1 MARPQYPHLLPDD
14 AAVWS
19 RYLDTVRPQVETIYY
34 DVRIGEGRPVGDE
47 YSSAIQKM
55 ARDLSQRRIDA
66 ILVNGSTHTICEV
79 TTTATLKAVGQLA
92 VYEHL
97 YRLQQSIPVTI
108 KKLLVCS
115 SIDADLKSYCDQ
127 FAIPYWVG

>member
-1 MARPQYPHLLPDD
+1 MARPAFPHLLPDD
-14 AAVWS
+14 AAVWQ
-19 RYLDTVRPQVETIYY
+19 RFLDAEKPAVEIIYY
-34 DVRIGEGRPVGDE
+34 DVRVGEGRPVGQE
-47 YSSAIQKM
+47 YTSAIQKM

-79 TTTATLKAVGQLA
+79 TTVATLKAVGQLA

-97 YRLQQSIPVTI
+97 YRLQQSIPITI

-115 SIDADLKSYCDQ
+115 SLDPDLKSYCDQ